1 MSCSG
6 KATNR
11 TIFQACRSHPFH
23 FKTICLGWSVTISV
37 WLPARA
43 RKPCRTALQTTQK
56 EHVEPDFASLR
67 VERGNALLDG
77 VDVSQRSCKRWS
89 YAHRK
94 SGRLERNTGAL
105 TACLGN
111 LVEDEHDA
119 LKGSDGRIE
128 KSPEDWGI
136 TRTWSIF
143 SFSCFDLQ
151 FLTWLTW
158 TQLDLTAA
166 AMLSLKKKY
175 RSIKSSLN
183 SPSSSTGGSL
193 NDLENRV
200 VMLCEEFPVE
210 QSGLDSGQGSQNH
223 RARSSQGSW
232 SQGGT
237 SESERPV
244 IHLSRDRLSYRKAC
258 YVETEPNPAHK
269 GFSQKV
275 VQVYGNLSSFHP
287 KMNDY
292 KSSFC
297 CAGFTLHSTS
307 TECLCFCICLSKTY
321 V

>member
-1 MSCSG
+1 
-6 KATNR
+6 
-11 TIFQACRSHPFH
+11 
-23 FKTICLGWSVTISV
+23 
-37 WLPARA
+37 
-43 RKPCRTALQTTQK
+43 
-56 EHVEPDFASLR
+56 
-67 VERGNALLDG
+67 
-77 VDVSQRSCKRWS
+77 
-89 YAHRK
+89 
-94 SGRLERNTGAL
+94 
-105 TACLGN
+105 
-111 LVEDEHDA
+111 
-119 LKGSDGRIE
+119 
-128 KSPEDWGI
+128 
-136 TRTWSIF
+136 
-143 SFSCFDLQ
+143 
-151 FLTWLTW
+151 
-158 TQLDLTAA
+158 
-166 AMLSLKKKY
+166 MLSLKKKY

-210 QSGLDSGQGSQNH
+210 QSLDSGHGSQNH
-223 RARSSQGSW
+223 RVRSSQGSR

-237 SESERPV
+237 SESEAPV

-258 YVETEPNPAHK
+258 YVETEPNPTHK

-307 TECLCFCICLSKTY
+307 TECLCLSKTY